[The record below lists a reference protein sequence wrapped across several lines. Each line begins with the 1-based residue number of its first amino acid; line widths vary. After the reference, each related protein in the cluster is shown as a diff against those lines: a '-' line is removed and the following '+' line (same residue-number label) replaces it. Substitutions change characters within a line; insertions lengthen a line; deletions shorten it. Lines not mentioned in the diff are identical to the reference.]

1 MSTPPP
7 HEGFWRV
14 KGSDLHRLGR
24 LLSLC
29 WRRVRRKARRP
40 AFEGA
45 ETEREQAVVRVVL
58 GGTIILYMWSTVAGA
73 ALPAVTSN
81 IAWFTGLF
89 LIGATSLLIAVWRGS
104 APSRTRR
111 YFGIG
116 LDISATTVA
125 IALAGEAGSPLLGV
139 YLWVIVGNGFR
150 YGPHYLAVASGVSL
164 IGFGFVAI
172 YADYWREHPFLSVS
186 YLLVLLLIPAYVA
199 ILLTKL
205 RAAIQQANEASLAKS
220 QFLAKMSHELRT
232 PLNGVIGMSDL
243 LMDCSLERQ
252 EKEFV
257 RTIHNSGK
265 TLLGIIDNILDFSR
279 IEAGRLPVEEVDF
292 DLHRLVAETVAMFA
306 PQAERKQIALTH
318 RFDPRVPFSL
328 HGDALHIRQILMN
341 LLGNAMKFTEEGV
354 VDVRVRLADS
364 QHEEDRFR
372 IRFEVED
379 TGIGIAAED
388 QQRIFE
394 SFRQANS
401 SDVRRIGG
409 TGLGTAIARELTHL
423 MDGRIG
429 LRSELG
435 SGSMFWV
442 ELPLGIVERD
452 ASDRERMLVGETAL
466 VLGNDHA
473 AWAVRDRL
481 TGMGLLAD
489 LETLPEA
496 INERL
501 EQARSL
507 GRPYG
512 HLFVLE
518 RDLNAYS
525 GAFRGAPDE
534 ASDVT
539 LRFLLM
545 QKAPGE
551 RFAALSPGF
560 HGALGLPLRR
570 NELENAVHAVRS
582 LRALPENVVSLAEY
596 YRRLAPAE
604 SKQLHVLVAEDNET
618 NRQVLR
624 AILERAGHRLTVVE
638 DGDAA
643 LDLLQQR
650 VDDFDLLV
658 LDKNMPGRSGLDV
671 FRALRFMNPR
681 ARIPTIILS
690 ADATSWAMDEC
701 RDAGIDAYLTK
712 PVESR
717 RLLETIARLGR
728 GAEVEDVSP
737 RSVSSA
743 NNRAALDASL
753 VDHEKLE
760 SLRRLGEDGSFFEDL
775 VNGFQRDAE
784 RSVLEIAEALAS
796 SDYPALRAAVHALEG
811 SASEVGAVGLSEAAG
826 RFRSLK
832 PFELE
837 SAKAR
842 ELLEVL
848 QGGFATALERIKAS
862 DSGARGDQ
870 VQ

>member
-1 MSTPPP
+1 M
-7 HEGFWRV
+7 
-14 KGSDLHRLGR
+14 LG
-24 LLSLC
+24 
-29 WRRVRRKARRP
+29 
-40 AFEGA
+40 
-45 ETEREQAVVRVVL
+45 
-58 GGTIILYMWSTVAGA
+58 I
-73 ALPAVTSN
+73 
-81 IAWFTGLF
+81 
-89 LIGATSLLIAVWRGS
+89 
-104 APSRTRR
+104 
-111 YFGIG
+111 
-116 LDISATTVA
+116 
-125 IALAGEAGSPLLGV
+125 

-164 IGFGFVAI
+164 IGFGLVAL
-172 YADYWREHPFLSVS
+172 YADYWRQHPFLSAS

-252 EKEFV
+252 EREFV

-279 IEAGRLPVEEVDF
+279 IEAGRLPVEDVDF

-328 HGDALHIRQILMN
+328 RGDALHIRQILMN
-341 LLGNAMKFTEEGV
+341 LLGNAMKFTEEGA
-354 VDVRVRLADS
+354 VDVRVHLAES
-364 QHEEDRFR
+364 QHEEGRLR

-379 TGIGIAAED
+379 TGIGIATED

-394 SFRQANS
+394 SFRQADS

-409 TGLGTAIARELTHL
+409 TGLGTAIARELAHL
-423 MDGRIG
+423 MGGRMG
-429 LRSELG
+429 LRSVLG
-435 SGSMFWV
+435 SGSLFWV
-442 ELPLGIVERD
+442 ELPLGIVQLD
-452 ASDRERMLVGETAL
+452 ASDRERMLFGEAAL

-473 AWAVRDRL
+473 AWVVRDRL

-489 LETLPEA
+489 LETLPECL
-496 INERL
+496 NERL
-501 EQARSL
+501 ERARNR
-507 GRPYG
+507 GQPYG
-512 HLFVLE
+512 LLFILE
-518 RDLNAYS
+518 RDQNAYS
-525 GAFRGAPDE
+525 IAFRAVPDNADDE
-534 ASDVT
+534 T

-582 LRALPENVVSLAEY
+582 LRSLPENVVSLAEY
-596 YRRLAPAE
+596 YRRLAPAQG
-604 SKQLHVLVAEDNET
+604 KQLHVLVAEDNET

-643 LDLLQQR
+643 LDLLQQHF
-650 VDDFDLLV
+650 DDFDLMV
-658 LDKNMPGRSGLDV
+658 LDKNMPGHSGLDV
-671 FRALRFMNPR
+671 FRALRFMHPR
-681 ARIPTIILS
+681 ARIPTVILS
-690 ADATSWAMDEC
+690 ADATSRAMDEC
-701 RDAGIDAYLTK
+701 SDAGVDAYLTK

-728 GAEVEDVSP
+728 GAEVEDESL
-737 RSVSSA
+737 RSASSA
-743 NNRAALDASL
+743 NNPASL
-753 VDHEKLE
+753 GVSEVDHEKLE
-760 SLRRLGEDGSFFEDL
+760 SLRRLGEDSAFFEDL
-775 VNGFQRDAE
+775 IAGFQRDAE
-784 RSVLEIAEALAS
+784 RSVLEIAEALAC
-796 SDYPALRAAVHALEG
+796 SDYPALRGGVHALEG
-811 SASEVGAVGLSEAAG
+811 SASEVGAVGLAAAAA
-826 RFRSLK
+826 RFRTLK

-837 SAKAR
+837 SSQAQ
-842 ELLEVL
+842 ELLAVL
-848 QGGFATALERIKAS
+848 QRGLAATLERIKAS